1 MLSDNNVP
9 RVSLCSTHKSRM
21 NAIIS
26 NFHGKRYTT
35 FWKNFL
41 EHSRLFFRELEQAT
55 ICFVNH
61 SERVV
66 LRGVRNFI
74 LFFKTPEFRI
84 HGYKSGLADC
94 CEGTNKWFFFCY
106 IGWNLDRYK
115 LARPLLWLDNPPWSS
130 KDDKLRVEETHLFEV
145 VSFQPKSGP

>member
-35 FWKNFL
+35 FRKNFL
-41 EHSRLFFRELEQAT
+41 EHSQLMFFRELEQAT

-84 HGYKSGLADC
+84 HGCKTDLLIVAKARINDG
-94 CEGTNKWFFFCY
+94 FCY